1 MRRFVWDEPKRLRN
15 IEIHRLDFEDVV
27 AFEWETAAIAPSY
40 SSRLGRQRFIAT
52 GLFRGDLITVVFSP
66 LGAEAYSIISMR
78 RASRK
83 ERNDY
88 DERQT

>member
-15 IEIHRLDFEDVV
+15 IEIHGLDFEDAV
-27 AFEWETAAIAPSY
+27 AFEWEHAAITPSY
-40 SSRLGRQRFIAT
+40 SSRQGRQRFIAT
-52 GLFRGDLITVVFSP
+52 GLFEGDLITIVFS
-66 LGAEAYSIISMR
+66 LFGAEAYSIISMR